1 MVKLLTAAMLGV
13 LVLAQQPQ
21 GSVSQSELGAPGQPA
36 PAAPQPAAPAPPAQA
51 PKANDQP
58 APAAPAAAQPQER
71 DRVQSN
77 KPVAAFW
84 TVIPGR

>member
-21 GSVSQSELGAPGQPA
+21 GTVSQSELGAPGQPA
-36 PAAPQPAAPAPPAQA
+36 PAAPAPPAAPPAQT
-51 PKANDQP
+51 PKASAQP

>member
-1 MVKLLTAAMLGV
+1 MIRVLSAAMLGM

-21 GSVSQSELGAPGQPA
+21 GNVSQSELGAPG
-36 PAAPQPAAPAPPAQA
+36 AAPQQAAPAPAPQAQA
-51 PKANDQP
+51 PQVKAQP
-58 APAAPAAAQPQER
+58 APAAPAAVQPQER